1 MMKKWMTLVGG
12 VALCTAQV
20 SHAGTAGG
28 ASIAQSG
35 VAALQVGYAPFQD
48 EQSRAVT
55 AMEAAQTRGKVLPY
69 VIGMAAVDI
78 ALASLFWGV
87 YVPFYADKE
96 PAH

>member
-1 MMKKWMTLVGG
+1 MKKWMTLVGG
-12 VALCTAQV
+12 VALCAAQV
-20 SHAGTAGG
+20 GHAGTAGG
-28 ASIAQSG
+28 APIAQSG

-55 AMEAAQTRGKVLPY
+55 VMEAAQTRGKVLPY